1 MTTGQNK
8 ISKLT
13 KIGYG
18 AGNLGFGIV
27 FQCLAAYLLF
37 YSTAVLGIRGRHI
50 GTIMAIG
57 VFWDAVTDP
66 LMGYISDIT
75 HFKKWG
81 RRHLYLLVGTISIAV
96 FNALLWNINP
106 DFPISIKL
114 IFILIFFLLLKTA
127 LTVYGTPYTA
137 LGAELSDDYDERT
150 SIQSYKT
157 LAFLLGLA
165 LPMVV
170 GLLLFFKSTP
180 EYPIGQLNPRGYS
193 MMGIATSLLMVITGL
208 ICFFSTY
215 ALRLNKSAESLIKR
229 RREGKRK
236 LAFLEALENK
246 YFLYVFM
253 GYLFINVSSAL
264 IGSIGLHVFTYT
276 FDLNSNQI
284 ALVMGF
290 FFLGSIVSLPY
301 WLDRSKKYDKRPIM
315 MTCIKIS
322 AIASFVFLVA
332 VFTRIV
338 VIRLNFIL
346 WPIVFALGFG
356 SGGLFMLPPSMI
368 ADTIDYEE
376 QEKGFRSEGIYFG
389 ALTFGYKIIQSLVLF
404 VVGVL
409 LDLIKFDSGLSSQT
423 TYTSIMLGII
433 LCLGSLFAFFAGYM
447 FLKKYTL
454 TKDIIEK
461 IQKNLTERKTK
472 EQTF

>member
-1 MTTGQNK
+1 MNIKQVK

-18 AGNLGFGIV
+18 TGNLGFGIV

-81 RRHLYLLVGTISIAV
+81 RRHLYLIVGTITIAI

-106 DFPISIKL
+106 DYSVPVKL
-114 IFILIFFLLLKTA
+114 TFILIFFLLLKTA

-193 MMGIATSLLMVITGL
+193 LMGIATSLFMTVTGL

-215 ALRLNKSAESLIKR
+215 SFRLNKSADSLR
-229 RREGKRK
+229 HRSQEGKKK
-236 LAFLEALENK
+236 LAFMEALANK

-290 FFLGSIVSLPY
+290 FFAGSIISLPY

-322 AIASFVFLVA
+322 AIASFVFLIA
-332 VFTRIV
+332 VLTRVV
-338 VIRLNFIL
+338 VIRLHFVL
-346 WPIVFALGFG
+346 WPIVFVLGFG

-376 QEKGFRSEGIYFG
+376 QEKGYRSEGIYFG

-409 LDLIKFDSGLSSQT
+409 LDLIRFDSGLSSQT
-423 TYTSIMLGII
+423 TYTSTMLGVI
-433 LCLGSLFAFFAGYM
+433 LCIGSLVAFFAGHQ

-461 IQKNLTERKTK
+461 IQKNLTERKAT
-472 EQTF
+472 EQLK